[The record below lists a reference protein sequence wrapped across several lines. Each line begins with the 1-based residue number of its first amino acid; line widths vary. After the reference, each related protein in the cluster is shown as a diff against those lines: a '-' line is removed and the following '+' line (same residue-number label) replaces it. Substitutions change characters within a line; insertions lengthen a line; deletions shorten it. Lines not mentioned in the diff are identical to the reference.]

1 MRMFFIFV
9 FFFFFVRFVTDID
22 AFPDIFALFFCIP
35 WSMTLT
41 PVREN
46 YNLNQDR
53 LAFAVQG
60 EKSILQFVE
69 R

>member
-1 MRMFFIFV
+1 MRMFLFLY
-9 FFFFFVRFVTDID
+9 FFMYVLLLILMLL
-22 AFPDIFALFFCIP
+22 PISLHFFCIP